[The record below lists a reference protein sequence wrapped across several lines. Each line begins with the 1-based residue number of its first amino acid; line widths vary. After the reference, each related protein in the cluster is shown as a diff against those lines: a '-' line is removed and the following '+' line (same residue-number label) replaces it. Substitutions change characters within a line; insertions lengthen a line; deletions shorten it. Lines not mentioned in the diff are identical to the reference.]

1 MVFSK
6 KIQQKPCSIFDW
18 LIQRM
23 GTQPNDISPAF
34 RVPNAMCK
42 DTAIFFSHTKK
53 ATFAV
58 CIFQQMRGFHANI
71 SRSPQINSLAK
82 SRLQHC

>member
-34 RVPNAMCK
+34 RVPNVMR
-42 DTAIFFSHTKK
+42 TETSIFFSHTDK
-53 ATFAV
+53 ALFAV
-58 CIFQQMRGFHANI
+58 CIF
-71 SRSPQINSLAK
+71 
-82 SRLQHC
+82 